1 MGVPQDAIEDYIQ
14 DAGSCCYAIGTP
26 LKIKKTCLPKY
37 LETGIT
43 SKGLLKDSGL
53 SQMYDV
59 CQRMWKDVL
68 HKPSHMC
75 IHIGN
80 CDWSVWPAAIFSYAF
95 LMAREIL

>member
-1 MGVPQDAIEDYIQ
+1 VGVPQDAIEDYIQ

-43 SKGLLKDSGL
+43 
-53 SQMYDV
+53 
-59 CQRMWKDVL
+59 
-68 HKPSHMC
+68 
-75 IHIGN
+75 
-80 CDWSVWPAAIFSYAF
+80 FSFAF